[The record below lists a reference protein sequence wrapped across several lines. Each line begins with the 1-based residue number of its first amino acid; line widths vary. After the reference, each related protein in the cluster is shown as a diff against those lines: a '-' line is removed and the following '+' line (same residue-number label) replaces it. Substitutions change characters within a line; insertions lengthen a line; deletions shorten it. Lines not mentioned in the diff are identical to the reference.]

1 VRGAHFVG
9 SDAGAI
15 VVSVEMP
22 DLSTLAKVDE
32 LQRSNP
38 EIAAVIA
45 KIAGLRKI
53 MSDSLYEDFRPSIC
67 VPRHIIIGHAT
78 RAHARAILECHRSAV
93 HEIASGDDD
102 PLEIWGTPATKRT
115 FPIQPDSSVRSLAV
129 SRGADGS

>member
-1 VRGAHFVG
+1 MGMRVHGRLCSSPSVNIKHRSRSQSLLTRRSDVVANCSEFKEPSWPVSLRVARVRFAG

-45 KIAGLRKI
+45 TIGGLRKI
-53 MSDSLYEDFRPSIC
+53 MSDSLYEEISE
-67 VPRHIIIGHAT
+67 PR
-78 RAHARAILECHRSAV
+78 
-93 HEIASGDDD
+93 
-102 PLEIWGTPATKRT
+102 
-115 FPIQPDSSVRSLAV
+115 
-129 SRGADGS
+129 

>member
-1 VRGAHFVG
+1 VRGARFVG
-9 SDAGAI
+9 SDASAI

-22 DLSTLAKVDE
+22 DLST

-67 VPRHIIIGHAT
+67 APRPSDPVAL
-78 RAHARAILECHRSAV
+78 ARN
-93 HEIASGDDD
+93 
-102 PLEIWGTPATKRT
+102 WPAR
-115 FPIQPDSSVRSLAV
+115 
-129 SRGADGS
+129 

>member
-1 VRGAHFVG
+1 MAPVFVD

-15 VVSVEMP
+15 VVSVKMR

-45 KIAGLRKI
+45 KIAGPRKI

-67 VPRHIIIGHAT
+67 APRPSDPVAL
-78 RAHARAILECHRSAV
+78 ARN
-93 HEIASGDDD
+93 
-102 PLEIWGTPATKRT
+102 WPAR
-115 FPIQPDSSVRSLAV
+115 
-129 SRGADGS
+129 